1 MGITRQVGPFTVT
14 ALTDGAGPAFM
25 TRAAAFPDATPAQW
39 AAADALDP
47 AAVTGDGEWWLSFHG
62 FAVRDG
68 DGPVTLVDAGIGPE
82 GSLAASYAPVPG
94 RLPAELA
101 AAGIDPSDVTAI
113 VLTHLHGDHVGWA
126 VPGDSP
132 FTEARVIVPRADVEF
147 YTAHRDRAGQHD
159 RLIEPLRQAGRLQ
172 EIEGGLVLAPGLRIV
187 PTPGHTPGHQSVWA
201 YQHSESLLIT
211 GDLLVHAVQL
221 VDPSLAYANDMDP
234 AAARETRRAI
244 LDDVRTRGTTMA
256 VSHLGAPLFSI
267 TTLEN
272 GV

>member
-14 ALTDGAGPAFM
+14 ALLDAAGPAFM
-25 TRAAAFPDATPAQW
+25 TRAAAFPDATAAQW

-47 AAVTGDGEWWLSFHG
+47 SDGEWWLSFRG
-62 FAVRDG
+62 YAIRSG

-101 AAGIDPSDVTAI
+101 AAGIEASEVTAI
-113 VLTHLHGDHVGWA
+113 ALTHLHGDHVGWA
-126 VPGDSP
+126 VPADSP
-132 FTEARVIVPRADVEF
+132 FTEARVIAPKADIDL
-147 YTAHRDRAGQHD
+147 YTANRAQAGQYD
-159 RLIEPLRQAGRLQ
+159 RLIEPLRAAGRLQ

-201 YQHSESLLIT
+201 YQHSGSLLIT

-221 VDPSLAYANDMDP
+221 VDPDLAYANDMDP
-234 AAARETRRAI
+234 AQARETRRAI
-244 LDDVRTRGTTMA
+244 VDDVRGRGSALA
-256 VSHLGAPLFSI
+256 VSHLGTAFR
-267 TTLEN
+267 
-272 GV
+272 

>member
-1 MGITRQVGPFTVT
+1 MAITRQVGPFTVT

-25 TRAAAFPDATPAQW
+25 TRAAAFPDASPEQW

-47 AAVTGDGEWWLSFHG
+47 SAVTGDGEWWLSFRS
-62 FAVRDG
+62 FAIRAG
-68 DGPVTLVDAGIGPE
+68 DGTVTLVDAGIGPE

-101 AAGIDPSDVTAI
+101 AAGIDPSEVTAI

-132 FTEARVIVPRADVEF
+132 FTDARVIVPRADVEL
-147 YTAHRDRAGQHD
+147 YTANRDRAGQHD

-172 EIEGGLVLAPGLRIV
+172 EIEGGLVLAAGLRIV

-201 YQHSESLLIT
+201 YEGSESLLVT

-221 VDPSLAYANDMDP
+221 VDPDLAYSNDMDP
-234 AAARETRRAI
+234 SQARHTRRTV
-244 LDDVRTRGTTMA
+244 LDDARARGSALA
-256 VSHLGAPLFSI
+256 VSHLGAEFR
-267 TTLEN
+267 
-272 GV
+272 